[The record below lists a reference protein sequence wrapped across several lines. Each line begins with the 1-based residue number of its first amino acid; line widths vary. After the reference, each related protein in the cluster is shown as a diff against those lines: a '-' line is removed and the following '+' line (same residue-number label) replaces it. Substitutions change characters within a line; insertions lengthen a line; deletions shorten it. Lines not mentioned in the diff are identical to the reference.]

1 MDPLDTFLRC
11 FDVFKEILKIKPDD
25 YIRKIENEEK
35 PREVEAIRDEINI
48 FIEKEI

>member
-1 MDPLDTFLRC
+1 M
-11 FDVFKEILKIKPDD
+11 FKEILKIKPDD

-35 PREVEAIRDEINI
+35 PREVEAIRDEINV